1 MVKQII
7 IGALIV
13 VLVGAVG
20 VGVYD
25 AVQGDSSFE
34 MPELDVAALV
44 PGGSQGQGQG
54 DGGGQG
60 GGQGHQGQGNQGDGN
75 PAEMSPDWVTLTGTV
90 ISADAQSM
98 RVDTAELGEIAFQLG
113 LAGFAEQQGV
123 VFSEG
128 DEVTVSGFEGEEGMF
143 EAGQVNND
151 TTGEVLMLRDPNG
164 RPLWAGQGQGGS
176 GDQGGGDQ
184 GQGHQGQG
192 NQGQGKG
199 GESGQPQAQAKEWT
213 TITGVVSSVQS
224 SRQLLIDTEELGQL
238 MIQLGRPG
246 FAEAQGVVFSEGDA
260 VTVLGFNSEG
270 EGFQAGQVNND
281 TTGEILMLRDPNG
294 RPLWAGQ
301 GQGGGS
307 GGQGQ
312 GQGGSQNNQQAY

>member
-176 GDQGGGDQ
+176 GGQGGGDQ
-184 GQGHQGQG
+184 GQGHQGQGNQG

-238 MIQLGRPG
+238 IIQLGRPG
-246 FAEAQGVVFSEGDA
+246 FAEAQGVVFSEGDE
-260 VTVLGFNSEG
+260 VTVLGFSSEG

-281 TTGEILMLRDPNG
+281 TTGEVLMLRDPNG

-301 GQGGGS
+301 GQG
-307 GGQGQ
+307 
-312 GQGGSQNNQQAY
+312 QGGGGQNNQQAY